1 MIKAAMAGQKQAKIG
16 RGARGVAETLF
27 EGATR
32 GRSGACVCVFFS
44 VHTFLRPKGSCWPQ
58 LFQAG
63 SCRKQRAVTP
73 GKRNW

>member
-32 GRSGACVCVFFS
+32 GRSGACVCVCFFPYTPFYVQKVRAGRS
-44 VHTFLRPKGSCWPQ
+44 YFKPVPVGNKGP
-58 LFQAG
+58 
-63 SCRKQRAVTP
+63 
-73 GKRNW
+73 

>member
-32 GRSGACVCVFFS
+32 GRSGACVCVWGGI
-44 VHTFLRPKGSCWPQ
+44 PYPQ
-58 LFQAG
+58 RLEHILNHLESQI
-63 SCRKQRAVTP
+63 P
-73 GKRNW
+73 LP

>member
-32 GRSGACVCVFFS
+32 GRSGACVCVWGGDP
-44 VHTFLRPKGSCWPQ
+44 VP
-58 LFQAG
+58 A
-63 SCRKQRAVTP
+63 AA
-73 GKRNW
+73 

>member
-32 GRSGACVCVFFS
+32 GRSGACVCVCGGGDP
-44 VHTFLRPKGSCWPQ
+44 VP
-58 LFQAG
+58 A
-63 SCRKQRAVTP
+63 AA
-73 GKRNW
+73 

>member
-32 GRSGACVCVFFS
+32 GRSGACVCVC
-44 VHTFLRPKGSCWPQ
+44 VWGGGSRTRSG
-58 LFQAG
+58 LNI
-63 SCRKQRAVTP
+63 S
-73 GKRNW
+73 

>member
-32 GRSGACVCVFFS
+32 GRSGACVC
-44 VHTFLRPKGSCWPQ
+44 
-58 LFQAG
+58 
-63 SCRKQRAVTP
+63 
-73 GKRNW
+73 NI